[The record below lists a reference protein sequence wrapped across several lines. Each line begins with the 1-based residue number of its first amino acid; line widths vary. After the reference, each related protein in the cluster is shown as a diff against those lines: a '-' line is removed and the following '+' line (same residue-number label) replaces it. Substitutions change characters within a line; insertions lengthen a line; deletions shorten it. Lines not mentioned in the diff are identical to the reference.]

1 MKKKIGSLD
10 TYLDEYVLSLLETGK
25 KSSGNSKFMC
35 RQWNSGDLSISCT
48 DAGWGK
54 AGAFVGHVP
63 GVAKQT
69 LVGHCGAYVPCS

>member
-54 AGAFVGHVP
+54 QVHLLAMS
-63 GVAKQT
+63 
-69 LVGHCGAYVPCS
+69 LVWLSRL